1 MTLSNSALELVRI
14 ISRLSLGG
22 SSFRLFG
29 TCREGEEEVRAKSIR
44 YSVMGSYL
52 NL

>member
-1 MTLSNSALELVRI
+1 MNLSNSALELARI
-14 ISRLSLGG
+14 ISRLGLGG

-29 TCREGEEEVRAKSIR
+29 TCRGVEEDVRAKSIR
-44 YSVMGSYL
+44 YSVVGSYL

>member
-1 MTLSNSALELVRI
+1 MSLADSALQLARI
-14 ISRLSLGG
+14 ISRLGLGR

-29 TCREGEEEVRAKSIR
+29 TCREGEEDVRAKSIK
-44 YSVMGSYL
+44 YNVMGSYL